1 MNRVKKD
8 CAVTIAFSLTS
19 ELPDGTTTKRPEE
32 TVEFIL
38 GVEPQPPTLERALDG
53 AQVGQRFSLNIPPDE
68 LYGEH
73 DPELIREIPK
83 KGLIKQRIKEGVYY
97 RQMKMGTLV
106 GFKVLEVRPE
116 TVLADFNP
124 PMAGIWAHM
133 DVRIT
138 GVREADES
146 EIAAAREASMKKRIG
161 CG

>member
-1 MNRVKKD
+1 MNHVTKD
-8 CAVTIAFSLTS
+8 CAVRIAFTLTS
-19 ELPDGTTTKRPEE
+19 ELPDGTTKKRPEE

-38 GVEPQPPTLERALDG
+38 GVEPQPPTLENALKG
-53 AQVGQRFSLNIPPDE
+53 AQVGQHFSLKIPPEE

-83 KGLIKQRIKEGVYY
+83 KGLIKQRVKEGVYY

-124 PMAGIWAHM
+124 PMAGISAHM

-138 GVREADES
+138 GIREADES
-146 EIAAAREASMKKRIG
+146 EIAAARETSMKKRIG